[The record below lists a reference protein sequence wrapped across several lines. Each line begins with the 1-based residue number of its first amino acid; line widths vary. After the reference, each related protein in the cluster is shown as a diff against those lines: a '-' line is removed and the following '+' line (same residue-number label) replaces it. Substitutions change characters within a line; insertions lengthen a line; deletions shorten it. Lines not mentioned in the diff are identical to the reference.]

1 MKVVVRGAA
10 AFASTGG
17 RDFDPKGKVLLFIHG
32 SGQSHLSFVL
42 QGRFLANRGW
52 QVLVPDLPGH
62 GHSYGMP
69 LTSIEDMA
77 AWCSEF
83 LDAAGVEEAH
93 VIGHSQGGLV
103 ALELAKS
110 FPQKVK
116 SMSFIA
122 TAMAIPVNDAL
133 IDMSKNALPNAV
145 AAMVDWG
152 HGVDGHRHDHT
163 MPGQSHLLYGRA
175 LMDGNVDSA
184 LHADLKACA
193 AYEKGPE
200 AAKSVAVPSL
210 CILAQRDKMTPIKA
224 GRKLAETLASN
235 TTIEIEG
242 AGHMLPSEKPF
253 EVNKAL
259 RAFLARIDGE

>member
-1 MKVVVRGAA
+1 MKLVVRGAGT
-10 AFASTGG
+10 FASTGG
-17 RDFDPKGKVLLFIHG
+17 RDFDPDGNVLFFIHG

-52 QVLVPDLPGH
+52 QVLVPDFPGH

-77 AWCSEF
+77 AWCAECME
-83 LDAAGVEEAH
+83 AAGVKSAH
-93 VIGHSQGGLV
+93 IIGHSQGGLV

-110 FPQKVK
+110 FPKKVK

-122 TAMAIPVNDAL
+122 TALAIPVNAAL
-133 IDMSKNALPNAV
+133 IDMSQNALPNAV

-152 HGVDGHRHDHT
+152 HGADGHRHDHT

-175 LMDGNVDSA
+175 LMEGNLKSA
-184 LHADLKACA
+184 LHADLAACA
-193 AYEKGPE
+193 AYEGGVD
-200 AAKSVAVPSL
+200 AALTVKVPSL
-210 CILAQRDKMTPIKA
+210 CILAQKDKMTPIKE
-224 GRKLAETLASN
+224 GRKLAQVLKSN
-235 TTIEIEG
+235 TLVEIEG

-253 EVNKAL
+253 EVNTAL
-259 RAFLARIDGE
+259 RNFLSKLDSE